1 LRESFSIG
9 IARASLGLSSPRW
22 SIAAPLLA
30 TKEQTMRSL
39 LAALAVIV
47 ILLGVVFYA
56 AGWMT
61 YRKTDSTTTIE
72 LKTDKIEQAAEKAAR
87 EGRELLDDVL
97 EPKPRTEH
105 PVSQEDPHIEPD
117 PVVPPT

>member
-1 LRESFSIG
+1 
-9 IARASLGLSSPRW
+9 
-22 SIAAPLLA
+22 
-30 TKEQTMRSL
+30 MRNL
-39 LAALAVIV
+39 LAALAIIA
-47 ILLGVVFYA
+47 ILLGVAFYA

-72 LKTDKIEQAAEKAAR
+72 LKTEKIEKAAENAVH
-87 EGRELLDDVL
+87 EGRQLLDDVI

-105 PVSQEDPHIEPD
+105 PVSKEVPVETNPVEPD

>member
-1 LRESFSIG
+1 MRN
-9 IARASLGLSSPRW
+9 
-22 SIAAPLLA
+22 LLA
-30 TKEQTMRSL
+30 T
-39 LAALAVIV
+39 LAIIA
-47 ILLGVVFYA
+47 ILLGIAFYA

-72 LKTDKIEQAAEKAAR
+72 LKTDKIERAAENAVH
-87 EGRELLDDVL
+87 EGRQLLDDVI

-105 PVSQEDPHIEPD
+105 PVSKELPVETNPVPVEPD

>member
-1 LRESFSIG
+1 
-9 IARASLGLSSPRW
+9 
-22 SIAAPLLA
+22 
-30 TKEQTMRSL
+30 MRSL
-39 LAALAVIV
+39 LAGLAIIA
-47 ILLGVVFYA
+47 ILLGVAFYA

-72 LKTDKIEQAAEKAAR
+72 LKTDKIEQAAENAVR
-87 EGRELLDDVL
+87 DGRELLDDILEPKPVL

-105 PVSQEDPHIEPD
+105 PVSEELPVEPD